1 MGNPELSEVHTSTV
15 DIAQKAFS
23 CPFFNKE
30 HGGCP
35 FNPNHPHSFNS
46 AKYKDCPAFKDG
58 CPYKTTHIE
67 KLKDCPA
74 FKDGKCPFDGGH
86 PIDLSKLKECPAFKN
101 GCPYSK
107 LHSHTTHANMNDHT
121 ATVHIASQAS
131 RCPFF
136 NQSHGGC
143 PFDPAHPHKFDL
155 SKLKECPA
163 FEKGCP
169 FKGVAA
175 SKIKECPAFK
185 DGKCPFDGAHSIDL
199 SRIHECPA
207 FKAGCPYSSLHAG
220 VGARVHAHASATAPD
235 TTQTT
240 TTTTTEVTQVL
251 QTDQTTVVA
260 IQDTVVIAET
270 TAQTTAPA
278 TDAARCP
285 FAHLHGKVD
294 NPHEKK

>member
-35 FNPNHPHSFNS
+35 FDPNHPHAFNA
-46 AKYKDCPAFKDG
+46 AKYKECPAFKDG

-86 PIDLSKLKECPAFKN
+86 PIDLSKVKECPAFKD

-107 LHSHTTHANMNDHT
+107 IHSHTNMTQHN
-121 ATVHIASQAS
+121 ATVHIAAQAS

-169 FKGVAA
+169 YKGVAA
-175 SKIKECPAFK
+175 EKVKECPAFK
-185 DGKCPFDGAHSIDL
+185 DGKCPFDGAHSVDL

-207 FKAGCPYSSLHAG
+207 FKAGCPYSSIHSSLRTPA
-220 VGARVHAHASATAPD
+220 VDAPQ
-235 TTQTT
+235 TTTTTT
-240 TTTTTEVTQVL
+240 TTTTTEVLQVTQTAQATIVE
-251 QTDQTTVVA
+251 
-260 IQDTVVIAET
+260 DTVVVT
-270 TAQTTAPA
+270 TQTTPA
-278 TDAARCP
+278 SEPAEAARCP

-294 NPHEKK
+294 NPHDKK